1 MQKDSLAPLSRLT
14 HIFEGHLEPTNW
26 RLSDEMLRVFLGQI
40 VYWLTGVYGG
50 DYKKA
55 LDRLFTPAKP

>member
-1 MQKDSLAPLSRLT
+1 MVS
-14 HIFEGHLEPTNW
+14 HGGNH
-26 RLSDEMLRVFLGQI
+26 RVFLGQI

-55 LDRLFTPAKP
+55 RDMLFTPAKV